1 MDNIKLKIKEYKSLN
16 KLKELIKDNNITLVL
31 FGEYHGFSIQI
42 SILKEIIKI
51 TKPDFFLY
59 EMLEEKKILNNKDAK
74 HFLNKLD
81 NKDFSFISTYGQLKP
96 IIRLARNFNLQ
107 IIGCDIKNMGCK
119 NKDWRKNKIS
129 REDGEE
135 LTKRRELQQ
144 TKVINQYTLKGVVF
158 ALVGDHH
165 LRRGSLVLSKL
176 NNERVVIIR
185 PSFKWSEKFNH
196 PNKFSNS
203 EISYIARLQARK
215 I

>member
-81 NKDFSFISTYGQLKP
+81 NKDFSFISTFIEG
-96 IIRLARNFNLQ
+96 
-107 IIGCDIKNMGCK
+107 M
-119 NKDWRKNKIS
+119 
-129 REDGEE
+129 
-135 LTKRRELQQ
+135 
-144 TKVINQYTLKGVVF
+144 
-158 ALVGDHH
+158 
-165 LRRGSLVLSKL
+165 
-176 NNERVVIIR
+176 
-185 PSFKWSEKFNH
+185 
-196 PNKFSNS
+196 
-203 EISYIARLQARK
+203 
-215 I
+215 